1 MQIFTNNNQELLAK
15 TISEYANLKI
25 KNVLKVG
32 DFFIMPD
39 GEVRCS
45 FEDTGREIKQMLK
58 SKGLIK

>member
-15 TISEYANLKI
+15 TISEYTNLKI

-39 GEVRCS
+39 GEVRCN
-45 FEDTGREIKQMLK
+45 FEDTGKEIEWILK